1 MPQNQFQLIIK
12 LLKHKYGIQV
22 YIYIYFTQLT
32 SHAYTNT
39 YVLTK
44 NIAGQERYRA
54 ITSAYYRGAAGA
66 LLIYDISK
74 KESFENVNRW
84 LTELRDHAHP
94 NIVVLLGNL

>member
-1 MPQNQFQLIIK
+1 MG
-12 LLKHKYGIQV
+12 YR
-22 YIYIYFTQLT
+22 YIYFFSLNSL

-39 YVLTK
+39 YVLTQ

-94 NIVVLLGNL
+94 NIVVLLGNF